1 MDAVRAVDVR
11 VAGRAEHRGVPCGR
25 PAVAVRGGI
34 LVVVG
39 LDLDDLA
46 ADSVDEQRRADE
58 LGRDV
63 VHAAGEERAAEL
75 HAARAFAAS

>member
-1 MDAVRAVDVR
+1 
-11 VAGRAEHRGVPCGR
+11 
-25 PAVAVRGGI
+25 VRGGV

-46 ADSVDEQRRADE
+46 ADSVDEQRRADD
-58 LGRDV
+58 LGSDV
-63 VHAAGEERAAEL
+63 VHASCEARAAEL